1 MASFNLD
8 DYIPVQERI
17 NRFWQEHPEGR
28 ILTQLESDRG
38 DFERCRYSAAVY
50 LDANDERPVATGYA
64 FEVAGSGANRTSHE
78 ENCETSA
85 IGRALANMGYATSHK
100 DRPSREEMSKASRDD
115 RPAAPVSHDKPTDKQ
130 IKMVFALAR
139 QIGFDDDKVNTLARE
154 HGAESLSSLTRRQIS
169 ALIERLQ
176 SLSDQAR
183 EQPPTQSQPMTPD
196 DGEYSWTDFWR
207 WARGHGFASKSDLE
221 AKLGYDFSTRKSSR
235 CQVRRT
241 RSGSRQ
247 AE

>member
-1 MASFNLD
+1 MPLFGRGL
-8 DYIPVQERI
+8 PGRER
-17 NRFWQEHPEGR
+17 RATGR
-28 ILTQLESDRG
+28 H
-38 DFERCRYSAAVY
+38 
-50 LDANDERPVATGYA
+50 GYA

-207 WARGHGFASKSDLE
+207 WARGHGFASKAISRPNS
-221 AKLGYDFSTRKSSR
+221 ATTFPPQIQPMSSP
-235 CQVRRT
+235 T
-241 RSGSRQ
+241 
-247 AE
+247 